1 MAKLKSK
8 LRRANP
14 QLSSPIRRVANGGIF
29 PVVGVGASAGGFE
42 AFKEVLENLPAE
54 TGMAFVLVQHLDP
67 THTSQLTELLTRVSP
82 LPVCEIKD
90 GRPVAP
96 DHLYVIPPN
105 TTLTISRGRLRLK
118 PRRTSPTPPLPI
130 DAFFQSLAADCDR
143 RAIGVIL
150 SGTAS
155 DGVRGLEAIKAAGGI
170 TMAQDVASAKYDG
183 MPQAAAAAGCVD
195 FVLSPA
201 RIAAELLQI
210 AQHRTGDLPAPAEL
224 PADDPGSLNV
234 IFQLLQKATGVDFRY
249 YKPPTVR
256 RRIARRLAQHKL
268 TTLPEYVAQLQ
279 QHPEEVL
286 ALYEDILI
294 NVTCFFRDPPVFEAL
309 QNSIFPKLCVNRPAA
324 QPIRIWVPGCST
336 GEEVYSLAIS
346 LIEFLEA
353 KRLDLPIQIFGSD
366 ISETSLSKARA
377 GVYPASIKADVA
389 PHRLRRFFTKVN
401 GHYEISKSIRER
413 CVFARQ
419 NLAQDPPFSRL
430 DLVSCRN
437 VLIYLGPVL
446 QTKVLPIF
454 HYALKPNGYLLLG
467 TSETVS
473 GFLNL
478 FNVVNRRQRIYA
490 KKPGSDRLALDFV
503 QQEPS
508 PTRPTS
514 PAPPPLGETDWS
526 GTQIQKE
533 ADRLLIA
540 RYTPPA
546 VLVTE
551 ALEIVQ
557 FRGQTGP
564 YLEPAPGR
572 ASLNLLKMVR
582 DGLVADLRN
591 AIQHAKRQNTTVRKD
606 GIALIVNGRATTVNL
621 EVVPVKAPATRARHF
636 LVLFEAADPAR
647 SVPEKIRGPTRPRH
661 PSDERAAEL
670 AADLRTTKEYLQS
683 ILEES
688 EGANEEL
695 KAANEE
701 IRSSNEEL
709 QCTNEELETAKEEL
723 QSTNEEL
730 TTVNE
735 ELQNRNQELSRLN
748 NDVTNLLTSAQIP
761 IVMLGPDLRIRRFTP
776 PAEKVLN
783 LIPTDVGRPFTDLKL
798 TLAVPDLEGLI
809 TTAMETLSVV
819 EQDVRDQ
826 HGRWYGLRI
835 RPYRTH
841 NNQIDGAVLA
851 LLDIDGVKRS
861 LTVAQEARDF
871 SEAIVAT
878 VREPLLVLTANLR
891 VETANRSFFE
901 KFHVTKK
908 ETIGQYIYELGNR
921 QWDIPRLHQLLKVI
935 LTKNIA
941 FHDFAVEHKFPEIG
955 QRSMLLNARRLQRA
969 GQTAPLILLAIED
982 LTLQKQAAEVQ
993 ARLAAIIE
1001 SSDDAITSIDL
1012 DGQIISWNKA
1022 AEQLYGYTAAEAL
1035 DRPISLLIPADKSA
1049 ELRRLLKHCRQGQK
1063 IVGYE
1068 SVRTTKDGKRL
1079 DVSMTISPIRDTTGQ
1094 LIGSSAVVRDIT
1106 ARKQAEAALRESEAR
1121 FRVLFDEANDGML
1134 LADVQTK
1141 RFLLANRQ
1149 IQKWLG
1155 YSAAE
1160 LVQMGV
1166 RDIHPAAN
1174 LPRILKNFE
1183 RQRRREIALVQ
1194 NIPMRR
1200 KDGTVFYTDVS
1211 SAQIILQGHLYQL
1224 GIFRDVTERK
1234 RLESEI
1240 QQISE
1245 TEKQRLGHDL
1255 HDGLSQQLIAVRFL
1269 ASDLKSALAHRAL
1282 PEAAAAAKIVHEL
1295 TIASEQTHAMAR
1307 GLCPIELKN
1316 WNLESSLAELAATV
1330 TDRFKITCRVS
1341 IPHPIHWV
1349 DLDAARQLY
1358 RIAQEATNNA
1368 GKHSHGKHILV
1379 RLVQKL
1385 GRIILTV
1392 KDDGRGVS
1400 KQVLKRTGMGMHIM
1414 QYRASLINADLS
1426 ITRAPQGGTLVMCA
1440 VPTMAANHIRRR
1452 QG

>member
-8 LRRANP
+8 LRRMANREII
-14 QLSSPIRRVANGGIF
+14 S
-29 PVVGVGASAGGFE
+29 VVGVGASAGGFE

-82 LPVCEIKD
+82 LPVCEVKD

-105 TTLTISRGRLRLK
+105 TTLTISHGRLRLK
-118 PRRTSPTPPLPI
+118 PRRAAPPPPLPI
-130 DAFFQSLAADCDR
+130 DAFFQSLAADCGR

-150 SGTAS
+150 SGNAS
-155 DGVRGLEAIKAAGGI
+155 DGVRGLAAIKAAGGI
-170 TMAQDVASAKYDG
+170 TMAQDGASAKYDG

-210 AQHRTGDLPAPAEL
+210 AHPRTGDLPASAEL
-224 PADDPGSLNV
+224 PADDPTRLNA

-268 TTLPEYVAQLQ
+268 TTLPEYVAHLQ

-294 NVTCFFRDPPVFEAL
+294 NVTCFFRDPPVFAAL
-309 QNSIFPKLCVNRPAA
+309 QNSVLPKLCANRPAA
-324 QPIRIWVPGCST
+324 HPIRIWVPGCST

-377 GVYPASIKADVA
+377 GVYPASIKAAVS

-478 FNVVNRRQRIYA
+478 FTVVNRRQRIYA

-503 QQEPS
+503 QPEPS
-508 PTRPTS
+508 PARPASTA
-514 PAPPPLGETDWS
+514 PAPLGETDWS
-526 GTQIQKE
+526 GMQIQKE

-551 ALEIVQ
+551 TLEIVQ

-582 DGLVADLRN
+582 DGLVVDLRN

-606 GIALIVNGRATTVNL
+606 GVALTVNGRATTVNL

-636 LVLFEAADPAR
+636 LVLFEAAGPAR
-647 SVPEKIRGPTRPRH
+647 PVAPQKPAPTRQPH

-683 ILEES
+683 VLEES

-748 NDVTNLLTSAQIP
+748 NDVTNLLTSTQIP

-783 LIPTDVGRPFTDLKL
+783 LIPTDVGRPITDLKL
-798 TLAVPDLEGLI
+798 TVDVPDLEKLI
-809 TTAMETLSVV
+809 TTAMETLTVV
-819 EQDVRDQ
+819 EQEVQDR

-841 NNQIDGAVLA
+841 TNQIDGAVLA
-851 LLDIDGVKRS
+851 LVDIDEVKRS

-878 VREPLLVLTANLR
+878 VREPLLVLTAELR
-891 VETANRSFFE
+891 VEAANPAFYE
-901 KFHVTKK
+901 KFRGTRK
-908 ETIGQYIYELGNR
+908 ETIGHHIYELGNR
-921 QWDIPRLHQLLKVI
+921 QWDIPRLRQLLKEVQV
-935 LTKNIA
+935 KNTA
-941 FHDFAVEHKFPEIG
+941 FHDFLVEHKFPDIG
-955 QRSMLLNARRLQRA
+955 HCSLLLNARRLHR
-969 GQTAPLILLAIED
+969 TNPHAPLILLAIED
-982 LTLQKQAAEVQ
+982 ITLRQQADVAR
-993 ARLAAIIE
+993 ARLAAIAE
-1001 SSDDAITSIDL
+1001 STDDAITGIDPTGKL
-1012 DGQIISWNKA
+1012 ISWNRS
-1022 AEQLYGYTAAEAL
+1022 AEQIYGYTAAEAIGQ
-1035 DRPISLLIPADKSA
+1035 PISLLIPPDRAD
-1049 ELRRLLKHCRQGQK
+1049 ELPRLLKKLRRGQK
-1063 IVGYE
+1063 IVDYE
-1068 SVRTTKDGKRL
+1068 TVRVRKDGQRR
-1079 DVSMTISPIRDTTGQ
+1079 DMSITVSPIRSADGK
-1094 LIGSSAVVRDIT
+1094 LIGSSGVARDIT
-1106 ARKQAEAALRESEAR
+1106 ARKQTEAALRESEAR
-1121 FRVLFDEANDGML
+1121 FRVLFDEANDGLL
-1134 LADVQTK
+1134 LADGQTK

-1174 LPRILKNFE
+1174 LPQIIKDFE
-1183 RQRRREIALVQ
+1183 RQGRREISLVQ
-1194 NIPMRR
+1194 SIPMRR
-1200 KDGTVFYTDVS
+1200 KNGTLFYADVS
-1211 SAQIILQGHLYQL
+1211 SAQITLRGHLYQL
-1224 GIFRDVTERK
+1224 GVFRDVTERK

-1245 TEKQRLGHDL
+1245 TEKRRLGHDL
-1255 HDGLSQQLIAVRFL
+1255 HDGLSQQLTAVRYI
-1269 ASDLKSALAHRAL
+1269 ASELESALSEHAR
-1282 PEAAAAAKIVHEL
+1282 PEAATAAQIVREL
-1295 TIASEQTHAMAR
+1295 SQASKQIHDIAR
-1307 GLCPIELKN
+1307 GLCPLELKN
-1316 WNLESSLAELAATV
+1316 WDIVSALEELAAAT
-1330 TDRFKITCRVS
+1330 TDRFQITSRVVG
-1341 IPHPIHWV
+1341 PRQIHWA
-1349 DLDAARQLY
+1349 DLDTTRQLY
-1358 RIAQEATNNA
+1358 RIAQEAITNA
-1368 GKHSHGKHILV
+1368 GKHSHGQHITI
-1379 RLVQKL
+1379 RLVKQPHRL
-1385 GRIILTV
+1385 ILTV
-1392 KDDGRGVS
+1392 KDDGRGIPARRRCGTGLGL
-1400 KQVLKRTGMGMHIM
+1400 QVM
-1414 QYRASLINADLS
+1414 QYRANLINAELTIARGPD
-1426 ITRAPQGGTLVMCA
+1426 GGTLVTCIL
-1440 VPTMAANHIRRR
+1440 PTPKPQRR
-1452 QG
+1452 QA